1 MLTFDDSQIYMVF
14 DYETFS
20 TVDLKEVGAAEYA
33 RHPSTEIICCGFRIG
48 TRAELPTA
56 KTYLWIPEQGLRRED
71 FPVFLAALRNPNI
84 VLVAQNVFFEQCITA
99 HCFAPKHMPSKLKE
113 LQSIP
118 LSRWICT
125 AALARSNGYS
135 GKLEYM
141 GEQLSFEH
149 KKDIEGHRLMLKVS
163 KPKKETKLNWH
174 DRNNNFAEIS
184 RTADYCVQDI
194 AAEVE
199 AFLTLPP
206 MPANVRAAWLRNMER
221 NHKGVLIDRAL
232 VSSALELIEM
242 DMAELHEE
250 LAALTQ
256 GRVRTA
262 RQVAAYKAELAR
274 YGVELPNL
282 QADTIRDFDA
292 SGLPP
297 IPKRLI
303 EIRKIMGR
311 SSVSKYQ
318 AFEARSRSDGRAR
331 DNTIFWGAHTG
342 RESGTGIQ
350 LQNLFKSNLTSDR
363 LERGIE
369 LLRANDLWGVMGE
382 FSAPER
388 IELLASA
395 LRGCIIAPKG
405 KKLFVGDFAT
415 IEVRV
420 LFWLARHTEGLKA
433 LAEGRPMYSEMAVD
447 IFGGKAEL
455 IEAGSKAGDKK
466 YYLQRQLGKQIV
478 LGGGYGIGLNGEKF
492 LATCHKYDMKEVD
505 LALAQRCIRAYR
517 EKHYPIPQFW
527 ADLDAVV
534 ARAMAKPGAVFQLG
548 LLQFRRTPGGP
559 LKIKLPSGRM
569 LTYNAPH
576 YKIKQTAWGE
586 SRTLHYSGIDPISKK
601 PAILS
606 TWGGK
611 LAENIVQ
618 GVSFCLLDSA
628 YERFASDGRY
638 AAVLGVHD
646 EGIAEGDAEA
656 PVSDFEA
663 LMAKA
668 PPWAHG
674 LPLKVEAWADF
685 RYRK

>member
-1 MLTFDDSQIYMVF
+1 MFTESTKFCVL

-20 TVDLKEVGAAEYA
+20 TADLGEVGASEYA
-33 RHPSTEIICCGFRIG
+33 RHPSTQIICCAFRIG
-48 TRAELPTA
+48 TRAELRKA
-56 KTYLWIPEQGLRRED
+56 KTHLWIPEQRLRTED
-71 FPVFLAALRNPNI
+71 FPLFLSALRNPEI
-84 VLVAQNVFFEQCITA
+84 ILVAHNAFFEQVITSF
-99 HCFAPKHMPSKLKE
+99 CFAPKHMNSKLHE
-113 LQSIP
+113 LQNIP

-135 GKLEYM
+135 GKLENL
-141 GEQLSFEH
+141 GEQLSLEN
-149 KKDIEGHRLMLKVS
+149 KKDLEGHRLMLKVS

-221 NHKGVLIDRAL
+221 NHRGVQIDRDL
-232 VSSALELIEM
+232 VSGALEVIQM
-242 DMAELHEE
+242 DTTELLEE
-250 LAALTQ
+250 LAALTE
-256 GRVRTA
+256 GRVKTA
-262 RQVAAYKAELAR
+262 KQIVAYKKELSR
-274 YGVELPNL
+274 YGVELENL

-292 SGLPP
+292 SNLAP

-311 SSVSKYQ
+311 SSVSKYE
-318 AFEARSRSDGRAR
+318 AFEARSRTDGRAR

-342 RESGTGIQ
+342 RESGVGIQ
-350 LQNLFKSNLTSDR
+350 LQNLFKSSIDDKAR
-363 LERGIE
+363 LNRGIQ
-369 LLRANDLWGVMGE
+369 LLREKDVWSLMAE

-388 IELLASA
+388 MEILASA
-395 LRGCIIAPKG
+395 LRGCIVAPPG

-420 LFWLARHTEGLKA
+420 LFWLARHSEGLKA
-433 LAEGRPMYSEMAVD
+433 LAEGRPLYSEMAVD

-455 IEAGSKAGDKK
+455 IEAGNKAGDKK
-466 YYLQRQLGKQIV
+466 FYLQRQLGKQIV

-517 EKHYPIPQFW
+517 DKHSPIPQFW
-527 ADLDAVV
+527 SDLDEVV
-534 ARAMAKPGAVFQLG
+534 ARAMAKPGAIFQLG

-559 LKIKLPSGRM
+559 FKVKLPSGRM

-576 YKIKQTAWGE
+576 YKTKQTAWGE
-586 SRTLHYSGIDPISKK
+586 ARTFHYSGIDPISKK
-601 PAILS
+601 PAVLS

-611 LAENIVQ
+611 WAENIVQ
-618 GVSFCLLDSA
+618 GTSFCLLDAA
-628 YERFASDGRY
+628 YERFVLDGRY
-638 AAVLGVHD
+638 PPVLGVHD
-646 EGIAEGDAEA
+646 EGICEGDAEA
-656 PVSDFEA
+656 SVHDFEA
-663 LMAKA
+663 LMAT
-668 PPWAHG
+668 PPAWAKG
-674 LPLKVEAWADF
+674 LPLKVEAWADT